1 MQIVAETKLID
12 LVKFLKR
19 AYNLTLHIMNTS
31 IDFQNEMIGGKDL
44 YSRAK
49 INKKTEVIF
58 LINDSTEVDN
68 LIQFIYHTMGIL
80 VEIRNING
88 VKLSNKTTIKDGSNI
103 ISASEEIDSV
113 KNNIDTAVE
122 ILKLKSYSDLDWFFR
137 VLEKCVYKAKTID
150 DKWLVIKALIL
161 AAEKNEYFPIEHG
174 LLIIQRCFND
184 DNQIKAVYSQMSN
197 SHSNNVSLMASKLSG
212 WID

>member
-49 INKKTEVIF
+49 INKKKEVIF

-137 VLEKCVYKAKTID
+137 VLEKCIYKAKTID

>member
-1 MQIVAETKLID
+1 MQIVVETKYID
-12 LVKFLKR
+12 LAKFLKKT
-19 AYNLTLHIMNTS
+19 YNLTLHIMNTS
-31 IDFQNEMIGGKDL
+31 IDFKNEMIGGKGL
-44 YSRAK
+44 YLRTK

-58 LINDSTEVDN
+58 VINDSTEVDN

-137 VLEKCVYKAKTID
+137 VLDKCVYKAKTID
-150 DKWLVIKALIL
+150 DKWLVIKSLIL
-161 AAEKNEYFPIEHG
+161 AAEKNEYFPIERG

-184 DNQIKAVYSQMSN
+184 NNQIKAVHNLMSN
-197 SHSNNVSLMASKLSG
+197 SHSNNVLLMASKLS
-212 WID
+212 D

>member
-1 MQIVAETKLID
+1 MQIVVETKYID
-12 LVKFLKR
+12 LAKFLKKT
-19 AYNLTLHIMNTS
+19 YNLTLHIINTS
-31 IDFQNEMIGGKDL
+31 IDFKNEMIGGKGL
-44 YSRAK
+44 YSRTK

-58 LINDSTEVDN
+58 VINDSTEVDN

-137 VLEKCVYKAKTID
+137 VLDKCVYKAKTID
-150 DKWLVIKALIL
+150 DKWLVIKSLIL

-184 DNQIKAVYSQMSN
+184 NNQIKAVHNLMSN
-197 SHSNNVSLMASKLSG
+197 SHSNNVLLMASKLSD

>member
-1 MQIVAETKLID
+1 
-12 LVKFLKR
+12 
-19 AYNLTLHIMNTS
+19 MNTS
-31 IDFQNEMIGGKDL
+31 IDFKNEMIGGKGL
-44 YSRAK
+44 YSRTK

-58 LINDSTEVDN
+58 VINDSTEVDN

-137 VLEKCVYKAKTID
+137 VLEKCIYKAKTID